1 MSKGLPGLSH
11 VDHVGLT
18 VPNLDAAVRFY
29 CDVIGGH
36 ELYRLGPFDAAEIP
50 RMSDGRDWTQAH
62 INVAGARLTIA
73 MLSIGPNLMLELFQY
88 DLPADRRTQPPR
100 NCDLGGHHIAFK
112 VENLE
117 AAKSYLADRGC
128 KVMAGPIVLD
138 QGPCATTRVNYVL
151 DPFGNQLELVE
162 YTTQA
167 FEASAP
173 VKIYRPT
180 RLLEEQHAQHRHHRL
195 GTGRPPRR
203 ARSAQA
209 GYQVTLY
216 SDRTAAQWLNESRP
230 TGTAARFH
238 ISLEYEREL
247 GLNHWEKDAPKG
259 EGVHLTFCPSK
270 DNRLL
275 TLAGRLKDYFLAI
288 DLRLQSHRWMNDL
301 AAKGGKIEIENVTV
315 ARLDQIAAAHDLTI
329 VAAGRADLCNL
340 FERDAERS
348 VYDKPQRN
356 LTMIITTGGKMG
368 FAGVPF
374 LPVKFNF
381 FAPFGEAFY
390 VPYFHKDH
398 GPTWNMLIEAKPG
411 GPLDRFGDCKSGE
424 QAVELYKQVI
434 KDVIPWDYDW
444 AKDMQLADP
453 NGWLVGRFAPTVRK
467 PVGRLPSGR
476 IVTPLGDTAMALDPV
491 GGQGAN
497 NGNKMAR
504 NLVESIIARKDRPFD
519 AAWMTETFERF
530 YARSGDITYTFN
542 NLLLEPITNAGKQL
556 LIAQYG
562 SDGRA
567 EARPASSGS
576 PTRSWRTS
584 TTPTA

>member
-1 MSKGLPGLSH
+1 M
-11 VDHVGLT
+11 
-18 VPNLDAAVRFY
+18 R
-29 CDVIGGH
+29 
-36 ELYRLGPFDAAEIP
+36 
-50 RMSDGRDWTQAH
+50 
-62 INVAGARLTIA
+62 TIA
-73 MLSIGPNLMLELFQY
+73 
-88 DLPADRRTQPPR
+88 
-100 NCDLGGHHIAFK
+100 
-112 VENLE
+112 
-117 AAKSYLADRGC
+117 
-128 KVMAGPIVLD
+128 IV
-138 QGPCATTRVNYVL
+138 GS
-151 DPFGNQLELVE
+151 G
-162 YTTQA
+162 
-167 FEASAP
+167 
-173 VKIYRPT
+173 
-180 RLLEEQHAQHRHHRL
+180 
-195 GTGRPPRR
+195 
-203 ARSAQA
+203 QA
-209 GYQVTLY
+209 GLLAAHALTDAGYKVTLF
-216 SDRTAAQWLNESRP
+216 SDRTAEQWLNESRP

-238 ISLEYEREL
+238 KSLEFERKL

-259 EGVHLTFCPSK
+259 EGVHLTFSPTK

-275 TLAGRLKDYFLAI
+275 TLAGRLENYFLAV
-288 DLRLQSHRWMNDL
+288 DLRLQSHRWMKDL
-301 AAKGGKIEIENVTV
+301 AAKGAKIEIENVSV
-315 ARLDQIAAAHDLTI
+315 PRLDEIAAEHELTI

-434 KDVIPWDYDW
+434 KDLIPWDYEW

-476 IVTPLGDTAMALDPV
+476 IVTPLGDTAMALDPI

-497 NGNKMAR
+497 NGNKMTR
-504 NLVESIIARKDRPFD
+504 NLVDSIIARKDRPFD

-530 YARSGDITYTFN
+530 YAGDGGITYAFN
-542 NLLLEPITNAGKQL
+542 NILLEPITNAGKMIL
-556 LIAQYG
+556 MAQYG

-567 EARPASSGS
+567 RGSTGQQRIADAFIENFNDANGLTPAFLDAGKAHAVIKEKTGMIWPAAVARGAFGVARGQLRQKLGREPGH
-576 PTRSWRTS
+576 PLVN
-584 TTPTA
+584 